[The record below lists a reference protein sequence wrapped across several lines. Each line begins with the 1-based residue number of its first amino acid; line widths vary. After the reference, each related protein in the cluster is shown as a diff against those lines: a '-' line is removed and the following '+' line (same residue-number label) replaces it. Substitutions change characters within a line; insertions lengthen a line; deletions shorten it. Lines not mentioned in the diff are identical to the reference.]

1 MGMDTGSRGASRLQ
15 ERPKNGNATLAPRE
29 DSGTEEKGVSVLT
42 QRGLMR
48 FLADFHIHSRF
59 SRATSK
65 DLTLLELHTSALR
78 KGVSLLGTGDFTHPG
93 WRSEIEDHLVPAEDG
108 LFRLRGDLERCAS
121 QDLPPSCSSGTVRFI
136 LSTEISSIYKKA
148 GRVRKVHNL
157 VLVPDFETADRLSAR
172 LERLG
177 TLSSDGRPILGLDC
191 RLLLELLL
199 ELSPR
204 SLFVPAHIWTPW
216 FSVLGSLSGFDSIEE
231 CFEDLTPE
239 IFALET
245 GLSSDP
251 GMNWRLSALDRFS
264 LVSNSDAHSAEKIGR
279 EANLF
284 DCDLS
289 FDSIREALKNP
300 GAAGFLGTV
309 EFFPEQ
315 GKYHLDGHRKCG
327 KRMEPKETLRTK
339 GLCPV
344 CGKKVTVGVMHRVEA
359 LSDRPEGA
367 RPAGALPYERL
378 VSLAETVGEALG
390 QGPQTKKVREYCE
403 RLTAHLGPELF
414 VLRECPLEEIDT
426 HAGPLVAEAVRRVRS
441 GELTVEAGF
450 DGQFGSIR
458 IFEPDERKRLEGH
471 LALIGPDQEEE
482 EAPRC
487 PGGRAA
493 EGRHEAP
500 PEQSQACRF
509 DGQVSSGHTPAQAT
523 RRPLSVWSLEFFERL
538 DPEQQEAIRT
548 VGRPLVIKAG
558 PGTGKTLTLTCRI
571 AFQIREQG
579 MDPGRIL
586 AVTFTNRAAREME
599 ERLGVLLECADG
611 ARSLTIRT
619 FHSLG
624 ADLLRQGA
632 SLLRMPDDFSILD
645 RTGQE
650 LVLRNAVP
658 GLSKDEADHILERIS
673 REKSSLRYPG
683 DHDSH
688 AGADHE
694 FLEAYRRYQEALEER
709 CALDFDDLVG
719 RAVLLLCSDTKFLRA
734 TVDRFRAISVD
745 EYQDINDAQY
755 RLLRLLAPGS
765 PDLCVIGDPDQ
776 SIYGFRGAEPAYFS
790 RFKIDYPGAREIRL
804 LRNYRS
810 TAAILRGASAVVS
823 ATGGTEDSAPAAGT
837 SRGRT
842 AEGIH
847 NEHNESGGP
856 GPLIAAGDPCA
867 EGPRIRCHAARSE
880 RAEAIFVAETIERLM
895 GGTEHV
901 SMYAGKVAAGE
912 GPVCSS
918 FSDIGVLFRLSA
930 QAPVLEQALER
941 QGIPYQ
947 RAGKREMLRTKGP
960 RALIAALRLLRRPD
974 DRTALEQLE
983 EYSPRGRRDLLAR
996 ISGLRPALAAGT
1008 AGLAEIIARLAEL
1021 LIPPSEGPGGRD
1033 DASGALI
1040 RRAAAYGA
1048 DVERFLADVVLERD
1062 EDWIDASAERVT
1074 LSTLHAAKGLE
1085 FPVVFLVGCEAHLL
1099 PCRVGRHRSD
1109 PAEER
1114 RLLYVGMT
1122 RACRLLYITWA
1133 KTRFLLGERIQGSP
1147 SPFLDDIPEGVI
1159 ETIDRF
1165 RPKETEGK
1173 RRPRDRQ
1180 LTLF

>member
-1 MGMDTGSRGASRLQ
+1 MG
-15 ERPKNGNATLAPRE
+15 
-29 DSGTEEKGVSVLT
+29 
-42 QRGLMR
+42 
-48 FLADFHIHSRF
+48 FFADFHIHSRF

-65 DLTLLELHTSALR
+65 DLTLLELHRAALR
-78 KGVSLLGTGDFTHPG
+78 KGVSVLGTGDFTHPR
-93 WRSEIEDHLVPAEDG
+93 WRKEIEDHLVPAEEG
-108 LFRLRGDLERCAS
+108 LFRLNGDLARCAS
-121 QDLPPSCSSGTVRFI
+121 QGVPRSCSSGTVRFI

-157 VLVPDFETADRLSAR
+157 VLVPDFETVDRLSAR
-172 LERLG
+172 LDRLG

-204 SLFVPAHIWTPW
+204 SIFVPAHIWTPW

-289 FDSIREALKNP
+289 FCSIREALKNP
-300 GAAGFLGTV
+300 RAAGFLGTV

-315 GKYHLDGHRKCG
+315 GKYHLDGHRKCA

-339 GLCPV
+339 GICPV

-367 RPAGALPYERL
+367 RPAGALPYEKL
-378 VSLAETVGEALG
+378 VSLAEIVGEALG
-390 QGPQTKKVREYCE
+390 QGPHTKKVGEYCE
-403 RLTAHLGPELF
+403 RLTANLGPELF
-414 VLRECPLEEIDT
+414 VLRECPLEDIET
-426 HAGPLVAEAVRRVRS
+426 HGGPLVAEAVRRVRS
-441 GELTVEAGF
+441 GELTVEAGY
-450 DGQFGSIR
+450 DGQFGSVR
-458 IFEPDERKRLEGH
+458 IFEPGERKRLEGH
-471 LALIGPDQEEE
+471 LSLIGPDQG
-482 EAPRC
+482 EAARC
-487 PGGRAA
+487 AGSRVA
-493 EGRHEAP
+493 EGGQQAQD
-500 PEQSQACRF
+500 QSQVYRF
-509 DGQVSSGHTPAQAT
+509 DPQASLSHTPAQAT
-523 RRPLSVWSLEFFERL
+523 RRPLSVWTLEFFDRL

-548 VGRPLVIKAG
+548 VGRPLLIKAG

-571 AFQIREQG
+571 AFQIRDQG

-599 ERLGVLLECADG
+599 ERLAVLLECADV

-632 SLLRMPDDFSILD
+632 SLLRMPDDFPILD
-645 RTGQE
+645 RTDQE
-650 LVLRNAVP
+650 LVLRDAVP
-658 GLSKDEADHILERIS
+658 GLSKAEADHLLERIS

-683 DHDSH
+683 DYDDTR
-688 AGADHE
+688 GRVDNE
-694 FLEAYRRYQEALEER
+694 FLGAYRRYQEALEER

-719 RAVLLLCSDTKFLRA
+719 RAVLLLSSDRKFLRT

-745 EYQDINDAQY
+745 EYQDVNDAQY
-755 RLLRLLAPGS
+755 RFLRLLAPGS

-790 RFKIDYPGAREIRL
+790 RFKTDYPGAREIRL

-810 TAAILRGASAVVS
+810 TAAILRGAFAVV
-823 ATGGTEDSAPAAGT
+823 TGTKTTRGTAAEAGIR
-837 SRGRT
+837 RGRT
-842 AEGIH
+842 AAEGTC
-847 NEHNESGGP
+847 NDGGGP
-856 GPLIAAGDPCA
+856 GPLVAAGDPGA
-867 EGPRIRCHAARSE
+867 EGPRIRCHAARSD

-930 QAPVLEQALER
+930 QAPLLERALEK

-947 RAGKREMLRTKGP
+947 RVGKRETLRRKGV
-960 RALIAALRLLRRPD
+960 RALIAAVRILKRPH
-974 DRTALEQLE
+974 DRIALEQLK
-983 EYSPRGRRDLLAR
+983 EYCARGHRDLLAR
-996 ISGLRPALAAGT
+996 IADLRPALAGGT
-1008 AGLAEIIARLAEL
+1008 ADLAEIIPRLAEL
-1021 LIPPSEGPGGRD
+1021 LTLPIRDDPDGRD
-1033 DASGALI
+1033 EGAAALI
-1040 RRAAAYGA
+1040 RRAVAYGA
-1048 DVERFLADVVLERD
+1048 DVERFLTDMVLERD
-1062 EDWIDASAERVT
+1062 EDCIDASAERVT

-1114 RLLYVGMT
+1114 RLFYVGMT

-1133 KTRFLLGERIQGSP
+1133 KTRFLLGERIQGTP
-1147 SPFLDDIPEGVI
+1147 SPFLDDIPDGVI
-1159 ETIDRF
+1159 ETIDRG
-1165 RPKETEGK
+1165 RLKESKNEK
-1173 RRPRDRQ
+1173 RPRDRQ
-1180 LTLF
+1180 LSLF